1 MDAICIRHLRQE
13 LSILLLFFQ
22 YIFKRVVVGWPSLLL
37 HPRQLKITLS
47 QAIQISD

>member
-22 YIFKRVVVGWPSLLL
+22 YIFKHVVVGRPSLLL
-37 HPRQLKITLS
+37 STPAS
-47 QAIQISD
+47 